1 MSLRS
6 VRLASALILALPI
19 LAQTPSVPGIKNF
32 HQVDQHVYRGAQP
45 TPEGIRYLGQL
56 GIKVVLDLRQSGGR
70 SMEEQRQVTR
80 AGMRYVTVPMSG
92 LKPPTDAELA
102 TVLKLLEDPDAG
114 PVFVHC
120 RRGADRTGAVIA
132 AYRIDH
138 QRWENSQALQ
148 EAMANGMSRLQ
159 FPRQRFIRT
168 FRAGSWAASD
178 ESAMKAGGGEGSSG
192 GNRPAI
198 APAATPPL

>member
-1 MSLRS
+1 MSFRS
-6 VRLASALILALPI
+6 YRLASILILALPV
-19 LAQTPSVPGIKNF
+19 LAQVPSAPGIKNF
-32 HQVDQHVYRGAQP
+32 HQVDQNVYRGAQP
-45 TPEGIRYLGQL
+45 APEGIRYLGQL
-56 GIKVVLDLRQSGGR
+56 GVKVVLDLRRPGER
-70 SMEEQRQVTR
+70 SLEEQRLVTA

-92 LKPPTDAELA
+92 LKPPTDAEIA
-102 TVLKLLEDPDAG
+102 TLLKLLEDPTAG

-138 QRWENSQALQ
+138 QKWDNARALQ

-192 GNRPAI
+192 GNRPAV
-198 APAATPPL
+198 APAATSPL